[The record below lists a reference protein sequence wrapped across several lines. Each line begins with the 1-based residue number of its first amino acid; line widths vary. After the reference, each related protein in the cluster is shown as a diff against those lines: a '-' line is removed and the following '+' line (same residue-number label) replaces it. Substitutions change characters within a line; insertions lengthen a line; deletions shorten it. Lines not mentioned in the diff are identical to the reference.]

1 MELHTLGNNI
11 TQIEKDLTFLVEK
24 SHSLKKP
31 EVIQTVFE
39 MRSLESHLVDRADK
53 LRGIF

>member
-11 TQIEKDLTFLVEK
+11 TQIEKELTFLVEK